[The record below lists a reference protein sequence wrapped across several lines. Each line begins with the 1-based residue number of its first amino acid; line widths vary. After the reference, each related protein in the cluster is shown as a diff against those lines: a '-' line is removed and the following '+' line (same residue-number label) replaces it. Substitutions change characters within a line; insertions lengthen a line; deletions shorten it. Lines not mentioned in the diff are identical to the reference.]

1 MKAVNVSATFSR
13 SRRVTGMFRPTTTI
27 TVRPHMSTPATRT
40 QLKKTINK
48 QKGSLNN
55 YKLSINDVDTFKM

>member
-1 MKAVNVSATFSR
+1 MKVVNVGATFSR
-13 SRRVTGMFRPTTTI
+13 SRRFTGMFRPTTTT

-40 QLKKTINK
+40 QLKNNNK
-48 QKGSLNN
+48 QKVSFNN